1 MIKKIYCLFKS
12 KYFRTKKISLIQEQ
26 LSISLLLILISKIIP
41 TSFIYIFQAICRSKK
56 VVDNLII
63 DFIINS
69 QNLFSSELK
78 MSYVK
83 IESPSNGFFNEKKYF
98 KIKINLKSQ
107 TNQINNTVSYE

>member
-12 KYFRTKKISLIQEQ
+12 KYFCTKKINLIQEQ

-41 TSFIYIFQAICRSKK
+41 TSFIYIFQTISRSKK
-56 VVDNLII
+56 IVDNLII

-69 QNLFSSELK
+69 QNLFSSGLK

-83 IESPSNGFFNEKKYF
+83 IN
-98 KIKINLKSQ
+98 SQ
-107 TNQINNTVSYE
+107 TKDFLMKRNILK